1 MVQPAPFYLEQPQQ
15 FVMRQ
20 PLLFLTLTLCSTT
33 WAAEVRCLVADFKA
47 ALNVPAPS
55 REPAAHDWIKA
66 RGSECSFEQLTAI
79 KNNLGS
85 WMGVANSHRVTV
97 QLQRHLESY
106 YVAKNEWSESLYASK
121 AAFVAPYSARTM
133 TATTNV
139 IVSPP
144 PIAVGAFQQPM
155 QQNKQLQDSNYQTP
169 LNTQQPGYQDYNQA
183 MPPGPASN
191 GYQNNNQPR
200 PQVESAEPN
209 VDQ

>member
-1 MVQPAPFYLEQPQQ
+1 
-15 FVMRQ
+15 
-20 PLLFLTLTLCSTT
+20 
-33 WAAEVRCLVADFKA
+33 
-47 ALNVPAPS
+47 
-55 REPAAHDWIKA
+55 
-66 RGSECSFEQLTAI
+66 
-79 KNNLGS
+79 
-85 WMGVANSHRVTV
+85 MGVANSHRVTV

-106 YVAKNEWSESLYASK
+106 YVAKNEWSEGLYASK

-155 QQNKQLQDSNYQTP
+155 QQNNQLQDSGYQTP